1 MVAFAKP
8 HYVASVEP
16 GTNTVKRCG
25 NMYTASLFGGLA
37 SLLSNV
43 ASEDLQGKRVGMYAY
58 GSGCAASF
66 YALRVEG
73 STAEMQE
80 KLNLKQRLADMVVV
94 PCSEYVEA
102 MKVRV
107 NGGLAGRG
115 RIRLLTT
122 TTRPSSY
129 EKPTIMRSPTN
140 QRVCLRT
147 SGPEHTTWRRLTT
160 STAART
166 VSLSRGR

>member
-1 MVAFAKP
+1 
-8 HYVASVEP
+8 
-16 GTNTVKRCG
+16 
-25 NMYTASLFGGLA
+25 
-37 SLLSNV
+37 
-43 ASEDLQGKRVGMYAY
+43 MYAY

-122 TTRPSSY
+122 TLAHPATRSQP
-129 EKPTIMRSPTN
+129 
-140 QRVCLRT
+140 QCGCLRT
-147 SGPEHTTWRRLTT
+147 KGSAFEHLDRSILP
-160 STAART
+160 
-166 VSLSRGR
+166 GED